1 MRKSSSHRKS
11 HRKSTK
17 GEKGMTDQE
26 KKIAKHAKAKREEAE
41 RRRKGKF
48 TLHKDNHLLICTLIL
63 CSWGTRFLT
72 CPSLS

>member
-41 RRRKGKF
+41 RRRKGKV
-48 TLHKDNHLLICTLIL
+48 TVYEIKHLFR
-63 CSWGTRFLT
+63 GT
-72 CPSLS
+72 